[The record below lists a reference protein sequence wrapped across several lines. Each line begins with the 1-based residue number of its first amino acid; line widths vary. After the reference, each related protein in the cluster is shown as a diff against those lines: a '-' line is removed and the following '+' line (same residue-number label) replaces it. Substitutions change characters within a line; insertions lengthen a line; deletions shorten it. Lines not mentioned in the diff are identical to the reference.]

1 MNINGLKTNHIK
13 TFRILSE
20 IFIYFQSS
28 SKYCKPFEERREE
41 GKFLFQG
48 NEIKFLTLE
57 RDPAIY
63 SKLPNERTSII
74 KNS

>member
-13 TFRILSE
+13 TFHILSE
-20 IFIYFQSS
+20 TFIYFQSS
-28 SKYCKPFEERREE
+28 LKYCKPFEKRREE
-41 GKFLFQG
+41 RKFPFQG
-48 NEIKFLTLE
+48 KEIKFLTLE

>member
-1 MNINGLKTNHIK
+1 MNIKGLKTNHIK
-13 TFRILSE
+13 TFHILSE

-28 SKYCKPFEERREE
+28 SKYRKPFEKRREE

-48 NEIKFLTLE
+48 DEIKFLTLE

-63 SKLPNERTSII
+63 SKLLNERTSII